1 MSIYTSIRA
10 KMQDGEKQFAVLID
24 PDKLNDTELLDVIHR
39 SNKSSVDLFFIG
51 GSLIT
56 QGKLDAVIKL
66 IKANSEI
73 PAVLFPG
80 STMQLCSEADAILFL
95 SLISGR
101 NPEFLIG
108 SQVVAAP
115 YLKKSKVEVIATG
128 YMLIES
134 GTTTTALYMS
144 NTHPIPAN
152 KPDIAMC
159 TALAGEMLGLKLIY
173 MDGGSGAQQPISP
186 EMISTV
192 KKNINIPL
200 IIGGGIRT
208 EQQVKDACRAGADI
222 VVVGNATEDDRSII
236 ETFAD
241 LVHSL

>member
-1 MSIYTSIRA
+1 
-10 KMQDGEKQFAVLID
+10 MQDGEKQFAVLID